1 MNQNAKLIA
10 TFEDLFL
17 NNFHTFEP
25 QKKTNIMASITL
37 GGNPIHTSGEL
48 PKVGT
53 KIADFKLV
61 KTDLSV
67 ASLSDFAGKK
77 LVLNIFPSVDTGTCA
92 ASVRKFNESAST
104 LENTTVLCVSRDLPF
119 AQKRFCGAEGLEN
132 VVNLSD
138 FKSGEFGKNYGLEIT
153 DGPLAGLHSR
163 VVIVL
168 DENGTILHAEQVG
181 EIADE
186 PNYEAALAVL

>member
-1 MNQNAKLIA
+1 
-10 TFEDLFL
+10 
-17 NNFHTFEP
+17 
-25 QKKTNIMASITL
+25 MASITL
-37 GGNPIHTSGEL
+37 GGNPIHTNGNL
-48 PKVGT
+48 PQKGS
-53 KIADFKLV
+53 KAADFSLI
-61 KTDLSV
+61 KTDLSTV
-67 ASLSDFAGKK
+67 TLADFSGKK
-77 LVLNIFPSVDTGTCA
+77 LVLNIFPSIDTGTCA
-92 ASVRKFNESAST
+92 QSVRTFNESASK
-104 LENTTVLCVSRDLPF
+104 LENTTVLCISRDLPF

-138 FKSGEFGKNYGLEIT
+138 FKSGEFGKNYGLEMI

-168 DENGTILHAEQVG
+168 DVNGTVLHAEQVG